1 MAFFKSIHLYLLL
14 LAALVALPVFL
25 IERPDTPAVE
35 SVAPEIATHSEMP
48 AVYHWKTTFD
58 LDSADH
64 QFLLTHG
71 IRRIYLRMFDVDDVA
86 GEAIPIATTEIHSFY
101 FPWKDD
107 YEQLNSDSVYF
118 IPTIYIT
125 LDALKLAK
133 GREADLAEKIVERV
147 KNMCSYHDDDLTHI
161 EALQLDCDWTS
172 STRESFFALCSATS
186 KAIAS
191 KGLPWQLSS
200 TIRLHQLRQSPPP
213 VDYGVLMVYNTG
225 SFSDPDA
232 SNSIINL
239 ADVEP
244 YLKFLPS
251 YPLHLD
257 VAYPTYSW
265 QLLFRNRQFI
275 GLLEG
280 VDTNDRERFAPAGAN
295 SFRALSDV
303 PFRNIIIRRGDI
315 IRCESS
321 RFSEIAPIKALIEKR
336 LARRP
341 HSNILY
347 HLDSK
352 NLSTFTPN
360 EIDSLL
366 SVASAR

>member
-35 SVAPEIATHSEMP
+35 SIAPEIATHSEMP

-58 LDSADH
+58 LDSAEH

-118 IPTIYIT
+118 VPTIYIT

-133 GREADLAEKIVERV
+133 GRETDLAEKIVERV

-161 EALQLDCDWTS
+161 EALQLDCDWTT

-244 YLKFLPS
+244 YLKFLPA

-352 NLSTFTPN
+352 NLSTFSPN

-366 SVASAR
+366 SVAPAR

>member
-35 SVAPEIATHSEMP
+35 SLAPEIATHSEMP

-118 IPTIYIT
+118 VPTIYIT

-161 EALQLDCDWTS
+161 EALQLDCDWTT

-244 YLKFLPS
+244 YLKFLPA

-280 VDTNDRERFAPAGAN
+280 IDTNDRERFAPAGAN

>member
-118 IPTIYIT
+118 VPTIYIT

-280 VDTNDRERFAPAGAN
+280 VDTADSEHFAPAGTN
-295 SFRALSDV
+295 SFRALSDM

>member
-1 MAFFKSIHLYLLL
+1 MSG
-14 LAALVALPVFL
+14 AAAQWT
-25 IERPDTPAVE
+25 RCQTWCHRCQC
-35 SVAPEIATHSEMP
+35 S
-48 AVYHWKTTFD
+48 
-58 LDSADH
+58 
-64 QFLLTHG
+64 
-71 IRRIYLRMFDVDDVA
+71 R
-86 GEAIPIATTEIHSFY
+86 
-101 FPWKDD
+101 
-107 YEQLNSDSVYF
+107 
-118 IPTIYIT
+118 YI
-125 LDALKLAK
+125 
-133 GREADLAEKIVERV
+133 
-147 KNMCSYHDDDLTHI
+147 
-161 EALQLDCDWTS
+161 
-172 STRESFFALCSATS
+172 
-186 KAIAS
+186 
-191 KGLPWQLSS
+191 
-200 TIRLHQLRQSPPP
+200 
-213 VDYGVLMVYNTG
+213 
-225 SFSDPDA
+225 
-232 SNSIINL
+232 
-239 ADVEP
+239 
-244 YLKFLPS
+244 
-251 YPLHLD
+251 
-257 VAYPTYSW
+257 
-265 QLLFRNRQFI
+265 I

>member
-35 SVAPEIATHSEMP
+35 SLAPEIATHSEMP

-71 IRRIYLRMFDVDDVA
+71 IRRIYLRMFDADDVA
-86 GEAIPIATTEIHSFY
+86 DEAIPIATTEIHSFY

-118 IPTIYIT
+118 VPTIYIT

-244 YLKFLPS
+244 YLKFLPA

>member
-1 MAFFKSIHLYLLL
+1 MALIKPIHLYQLL
-14 LAALVALPVFL
+14 LAAVVALPVFL
-25 IERPDTPAVE
+25 IDRPDTPAVE
-35 SVAPEIATHSEMP
+35 SPAPEIATHSEMP
-48 AVYHWKTTFD
+48 AVYYWKTTFD

-86 GEAIPIATTEIHSFY
+86 GEAIPIATTDIHSFY
-101 FPWKDD
+101 FKYD
-107 YEQLNSDSVYF
+107 YEQLNLDSVHF
-118 IPTIYIT
+118 VPTIYIT

-147 KNMCSYHDDDLTHI
+147 KNMCSYHKYELMHI

-232 SNSIINL
+232 TNSIINL

-244 YLKFLPS
+244 YLKFLPA

-295 SFRALSDV
+295 SFRALSDM

-347 HLDSK
+347 HLDTK

-366 SVASAR
+366 SVAPAR

>member
-1 MAFFKSIHLYLLL
+1 MALIKPIHLYQLL
-14 LAALVALPVFL
+14 LASVVVLPVFL
-25 IERPDTPAVE
+25 IERPDTPAPE
-35 SVAPEIATHSEMP
+35 STVFPPLTHVEMP
-48 AVYHWKTTFD
+48 AVYHWKTTFSI
-58 LDSADH
+58 DSADH

-118 IPTIYIT
+118 VPTIYIT

-147 KNMCSYHDDDLTHI
+147 KNMCSYHKYELTHI